1 MDPCLLSIVGNKRD
15 SHIGNQLSLA
25 AETLKIKH
33 ELIDTNNAFIGNKIL
48 RKVLWK
54 MFKIPINLKTFSK
67 TVVERVTNNKSQNL
81 MELKELLLLVV
92 VF

>member
-33 ELIDTNNAFIGNKIL
+33 ELIDTNNAFIGILNIFENSSRKGNK
-48 RKVLWK
+48 
-54 MFKIPINLKTFSK
+54 
-67 TVVERVTNNKSQNL
+67 
-81 MELKELLLLVV
+81 
-92 VF
+92 